1 MLHRV
6 KAVHVLS
13 ADLIIMGDGSIA
25 NLFPAIGRIFAVVIL
40 GYILGKFK
48 FITQQSASAI
58 GVIVGKIAL
67 PALLLQNMAILD
79 LSAINW
85 KFMAGILIAR
95 SLVFALVFV
104 ITLVFARPVSIG
116 KPGILAIFCTQS
128 NDFALGLPICKS
140 IVLCSTNSNTNH

>member
-1 MLHRV
+1 
-6 KAVHVLS
+6 VHALS

-48 FITQQSASAI
+48 LISQQNASAI

-79 LSAINW
+79 LSTINW

-104 ITLVFARPVSIG
+104 ITLVFTQPISIG

-140 IVLCSTNSNTNH
+140 VH

>member
-1 MLHRV
+1 
-6 KAVHVLS
+6 
-13 ADLIIMGDGSIA
+13 MGDGSIA

-48 FITQQSASAI
+48 FITQQNTSAV

-67 PALLLQNMAILD
+67 PALLLQNMAVLD
-79 LSAINW
+79 LSVINW

-95 SLVFALVFV
+95 SSVFALVFV
-104 ITLVFARPVSIG
+104 ITLVFTRPLSIG
-116 KPGILAIFCTQS
+116 KPSILAIFCTQS

-140 IVLCSTNSNTNH
+140 CSTNSYTIVCTNV

>member
-1 MLHRV
+1 
-6 KAVHVLS
+6 
-13 ADLIIMGDGSIA
+13 MGDGSIN

-48 FITQQSASAI
+48 LITQQSAGAV

-85 KFMAGILIAR
+85 RFMAGILIAR
-95 SLVFALVFV
+95 SLIFGLVFV
-104 ITLVFARPVSIG
+104 ITLVFTRPVSVG
-116 KPGILAIFCTQS
+116 KPAILAIFCTQS
-128 NDFALGLPICKS
+128 NDFALGLPICKLLIKYLFVTYS
-140 IVLCSTNSNTNH
+140 RARVFS